1 MKFLNWKIQLALA
14 LIGASAGLYGLNY
27 LIFRDTNYMLRLF
40 LAQLGFLPIS
50 VLLVTII
57 LNQLLAQRA
66 KAAKLAK
73 LNMVIGAF
81 FSEVG
86 GALLKTLSA
95 CDRRLPDFQQQVA
108 HISHWTAPD
117 FAGFSQGLAEND
129 FHIEIK
135 AGDLENLRDFLL
147 KKRDFLLRLLENP
160 NLLEHDS
167 FSSLLLAVFH
177 LTEELAQRTDLH
189 RLSRL
194 RSGAPGRATC
204 SGATSCSSKSGWPT
218 WRILRPATPISSP
231 WPCAPTPSTPS
242 PPRRL
247 SRVVG
252 FQVLGS
258 GENRMEVQSNDI
270 FLHMGDL
277 VAALMR
283 RLGCAQNGLGCEYR
297 A

>member
-1 MKFLNWKIQLALA
+1 MKFLHWKIQLALA

-27 LIFRDTNYMLRLF
+27 LIFRDVNYMTRLF

-57 LNQLLAQRA
+57 LNQLMAQRA

-95 CDRRLPDFQQQVA
+95 WDRQSARTSSREVA

-117 FAGFSQGLAEND
+117 FAGFSQGLAESD
-129 FHIEIK
+129 FSIELK
-135 AGDLENLRDFLL
+135 EGDLEPLRDFLL

-167 FSSLLLAVFH
+167 FASLLLAVFH
-177 LTEELAQRTDLH
+177 LTEELAQRTDLS
-189 RLSRL
+189 RLSRPDRQHLAGDVQRSYVLLIKEWLAYMAHLKTRYPYLFSLAL
-194 RSGAPGRATC
+194 RTNPFD
-204 SGATSCSSKSGWPT
+204 PF
-218 WRILRPATPISSP
+218 ATPEI
-231 WPCAPTPSTPS
+231 
-242 PPRRL
+242 
-247 SRVVG
+247 
-252 FQVLGS
+252 Q
-258 GENRMEVQSNDI
+258 
-270 FLHMGDL
+270 
-277 VAALMR
+277 
-283 RLGCAQNGLGCEYR
+283 
-297 A
+297 

>member
-1 MKFLNWKIQLALA
+1 MKFLTWKIQLALA
-14 LIGASAGLYGLNY
+14 LVAASAGLYGLNY
-27 LIFRDTNYMLRLF
+27 LIFKDVNYMLRLF

-57 LNQLLAQRA
+57 LNQLLGQRA
-66 KAAKLAK
+66 RLAKLAK

-95 CDRRLPDFQQQVA
+95 YDRHLPDFQQQVA

-129 FHIEIK
+129 FGIELK
-135 AGDLENLRDFLL
+135 EGNLESLRDFLL
-147 KKRDFLLRLLENP
+147 QKRDFLLRLLENP

-189 RLSRL
+189 HLTPSDGEHLAGDVQRGYVLLIKEWLAYMAHLKTRYPYLFSLAL
-194 RSGAPGRATC
+194 RTNPFD
-204 SGATSCSSKSGWPT
+204 PF
-218 WRILRPATPISSP
+218 ATPEI
-231 WPCAPTPSTPS
+231 
-242 PPRRL
+242 
-247 SRVVG
+247 
-252 FQVLGS
+252 Q
-258 GENRMEVQSNDI
+258 
-270 FLHMGDL
+270 
-277 VAALMR
+277 
-283 RLGCAQNGLGCEYR
+283 
-297 A
+297 

>member
-1 MKFLNWKIQLALA
+1 MKFLTWKIQLGLA
-14 LIGASAGLYGLNY
+14 LIGASAGLYGVNY

-57 LNQLLAQRA
+57 LNQLLGLRA

-95 CDRRLPDFQQQVA
+95 CDQRLPDFQSRVA
-108 HISHWTAPD
+108 HISHWTGAD
-117 FAGFSQGLAEND
+117 FAGFSQGLAEGD
-129 FHIEIK
+129 FDLQLQE
-135 AGDLENLRDFLL
+135 ADLEALRDFLL
-147 KKRDFLLRLLENP
+147 QKRDFLLRLLENP

-189 RLSRL
+189 RLTVSDKEHLAGDVQRGYVLLIKEWLAYMAHLKTRYPYLFSLAL
-194 RSGAPGRATC
+194 RTNPFD
-204 SGATSCSSKSGWPT
+204 PF
-218 WRILRPATPISSP
+218 ATPEIK
-231 WPCAPTPSTPS
+231 
-242 PPRRL
+242 
-247 SRVVG
+247 
-252 FQVLGS
+252 
-258 GENRMEVQSNDI
+258 
-270 FLHMGDL
+270 
-277 VAALMR
+277 
-283 RLGCAQNGLGCEYR
+283 
-297 A
+297 

>member
-1 MKFLNWKIQLALA
+1 MKFLTWKIQLALA
-14 LIGASAGLYGLNY
+14 LVAASAGLYGLNY
-27 LIFRDTNYMLRLF
+27 LIFKDVNYMLRLF

-57 LNQLLAQRA
+57 LNQLLGQRA
-66 KAAKLAK
+66 RLAKLAK

-95 CDRRLPDFQQQVA
+95 YDRHLPDFQQQVA

-129 FHIEIK
+129 FGIELK
-135 AGDLENLRDFLL
+135 EGNLESLRDFLL
-147 KKRDFLLRLLENP
+147 QKRDFLLRLLENP

-189 RLSRL
+189 HLTPSDGEHLAGDVQRGYVLLIKEWLAYMAHLKTRYPYLFSLAL
-194 RSGAPGRATC
+194 RTNPFD
-204 SGATSCSSKSGWPT
+204 PF
-218 WRILRPATPISSP
+218 ATPEIK
-231 WPCAPTPSTPS
+231 
-242 PPRRL
+242 
-247 SRVVG
+247 
-252 FQVLGS
+252 
-258 GENRMEVQSNDI
+258 
-270 FLHMGDL
+270 
-277 VAALMR
+277 
-283 RLGCAQNGLGCEYR
+283 
-297 A
+297 